1 MQKNREEEKAGLLV
15 TPRSSDLN
23 IKKTKRILI
32 FVLGMCRLAVTH
44 MAYKRK
50 FRGGFHNISW
60 KMRGKTTEPLVDGID
75 LRTSIHIFYQGQ

>member
-1 MQKNREEEKAGLLV
+1 MQKNQEEEKAGLLV

-32 FVLGMCRLAVTH
+32 FVLGMCLLAVTH

-50 FRGGFHNISW
+50 FRGGFHDINW
-60 KMRGKTTEPLVDGID
+60 KMREKKTEPLVD
-75 LRTSIHIFYQGQ
+75 